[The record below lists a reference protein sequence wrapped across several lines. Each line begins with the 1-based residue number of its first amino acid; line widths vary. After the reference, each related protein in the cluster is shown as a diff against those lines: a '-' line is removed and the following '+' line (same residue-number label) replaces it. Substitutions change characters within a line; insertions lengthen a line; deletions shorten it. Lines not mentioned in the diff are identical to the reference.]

1 MPTLS
6 HIKTPGATVETD
18 SSQHSRN
25 QTWYPGPRLRRN
37 LFSATQKNPNP
48 KNKTKKKKEKKEK
61 EKDRSRR
68 KTLND
73 IPSTTNKVVENEV
86 ARINSKINQNNAAHS
101 TGFDIKKCLL
111 ERENEKLAKDN
122 ERLTKLVETL
132 SAQIS
137 AQSAQIE
144 NLQLQ
149 MEKLVSSLTKPAPQ
163 SVEMQDNTLNIDAD
177 SPKRKKA
184 KKTNDSDKSME
195 TDIEN
200 SQPLEY
206 QGPTKQIATTS
217 SYTPPI
223 ISNDLTPHSPGAA
236 KTAPNIQE
244 NMLVGD
250 SQLTPTQNENFPML
264 PPPRYSPPAQTTPGS
279 SGSNV
284 QENDFPTTTPST
296 YHPPTQ
302 QTPSNLAS
310 TSQAHT

>member
-1 MPTLS
+1 MSGLEKWAWS
-6 HIKTPGATVETD
+6 R
-18 SSQHSRN
+18 HSRN

-37 LFSATQKNPNP
+37 LFSATQK
-48 KNKTKKKKEKKEK
+48 KKAKSKEQDKEKKEKKEKEKEK

-101 TGFDIKKCLL
+101 SGFDIKKCLL

-149 MEKLVSSLTKPAPQ
+149 MEKLVDSLSKPAPQ
-163 SVEMQDNTLNIDAD
+163 SVETQDNPPNIDAD

-184 KKTNDSDKSME
+184 KKTNDCDKSME
-195 TDIEN
+195 TDIDN

-223 ISNDLTPHSPGAA
+223 NSDVP
-236 KTAPNIQE
+236 TAPQP
-244 NMLVGD
+244 
-250 SQLTPTQNENFPML
+250 QLNQLNTASPKTDFPSL
-264 PPPRYSPPAQTTPGS
+264 PPSSYS
-279 SGSNV
+279 
-284 QENDFPTTTPST
+284 
-296 YHPPTQ
+296 PPTQ
-302 QTPSNLAS
+302 QDVINPVPATQAETPKQKEKIPPIVLRQKKRLY
-310 TSQAHT
+310 SQPNRAHKPRPPFLDHSLVSQSVHLVH